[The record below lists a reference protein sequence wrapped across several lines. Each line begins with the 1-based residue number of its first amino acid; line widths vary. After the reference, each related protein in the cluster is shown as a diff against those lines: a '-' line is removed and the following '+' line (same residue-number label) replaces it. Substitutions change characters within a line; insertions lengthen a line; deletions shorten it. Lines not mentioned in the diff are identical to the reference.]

1 MDVTEKNRALANL
14 RLTKSRAMSS
24 VHYDVLIIGGGT
36 GGIMTAAQLRR
47 KDKSLRIAIVEPSK
61 DHWYQP
67 AWTLVGAGTFSMKAT
82 RRDERDQIPEGVD
95 WLQDAATTFEPEKS
109 KLNTRSGRSYTYG
122 HLVVSPGIKLDIDA
136 LPGLR
141 EALETDSVCSN
152 YVDPEKTLRVL
163 RAFKGGTAVFTQPS
177 TPIKCGGAPQKIAY
191 LADEYFRKHNVRDK
205 TKLVFATPGS
215 VIFGV
220 EPFRFAL
227 EDVIRKK
234 NIIFKPFYN
243 PVRIDPVKKEI
254 HFKWSKPGDN
264 QCVITEDHGLNEK
277 VEGEGTIVMKYDM
290 LHLAP
295 PQSAPDFIK
304 QSPLAHAEG
313 PSKGWL
319 EVDIHTL
326 QHKRYPNIFGLGDV
340 AALPTAKTGAAIR
353 KQAPVVVA
361 NILQRIKDGAL
372 ASEQYSGYSSC
383 PLVTGYGKML
393 LAEFKYDN
401 VRDSDPLLS
410 RLFDTSKPLWSM
422 WVLKKYGLPW
432 LYWNK
437 MLKGAM

>member
-1 MDVTEKNRALANL
+1 MA
-14 RLTKSRAMSS
+14 SS
-24 VHYDVLIIGGGT
+24 HYDVLIIGGGT
-36 GGIMTAAQLRR
+36 AGIMTAAQLRR
-47 KDKSLRIAIVEPSK
+47 KDKKLGIGIMDPAK

-67 AWTLVGAGTFSMKAT
+67 AWTLVAADAFDMKAT
-82 RRDERDQIPEGVD
+82 RRDEASLIPPGVVHIKES
-95 WLQDAATTFEPEKS
+95 AAAFEPEA
-109 KLNTRSGRSYTYG
+109 NTVVTREGNAYTYG
-122 HLVVSPGIKLDIDA
+122 HLVVCPGIKLDIDA

-141 EALETDSVCSN
+141 EALATDKVCSN
-152 YVDPEKTLRVL
+152 YIDPEKTKRVMT
-163 RAFKGGTAVFTQPS
+163 AFKGGTAVFTQPS
-177 TPIKCGGAPQKIAY
+177 TPIKCGGAPQKAAY
-191 LADEYFRKHNVRDK
+191 LADEFFRRKGVRDK

-234 NIIFKPFYN
+234 NIILKTFYN
-243 PVRIDPVKKEI
+243 PARIDPVKQEI

-264 QCVITEDHGLNEK
+264 HCVITEEQGLGEK
-277 VEGEGTIVMKYDM
+277 IEGEGTIVMHYDM

-295 PQSAPDFIK
+295 PQSAPDFVRN
-304 QSPLAHAEG
+304 SPLAYADG
-313 PSKGWL
+313 PNKGWL
-319 EVDIHTL
+319 EVDINTL
-326 QHKRYPNIFGLGDV
+326 QHKRYPNIFGLGDA

-372 ASEQYSGYSSC
+372 ATERYEGYSSC

-410 RLFDTSKPLWSM
+410 KFFDTSKPLWSM
-422 WVLKKYGLPW
+422 WVLKKYVLPW
-432 LYWNK
+432 LYWNR
-437 MLKGAM
+437 MMKGAM

>member
-1 MDVTEKNRALANL
+1 MASDF
-14 RLTKSRAMSS
+14 
-24 VHYDVLIIGGGT
+24 DILIIGGGT
-36 GGIMTAAQLRR
+36 AGLMVAAQLRR
-47 KDKSLRIAIVEPSK
+47 KDQQLRIGLIDPSTT
-61 DHWYQP
+61 HSYQP
-67 AWTLVGAGTFSMKAT
+67 AWTLVAAGTFNMKDTVRSEA
-82 RRDERDQIPEGVD
+82 DQIPKGVE
-95 WLQDAATTFEPEKS
+95 WIKEHAATFDPEHS
-109 KLNTRSGRSYTYG
+109 TVTTTEGQSYTYG
-122 HLVVSPGIKLDIDA
+122 HLVVCPGIKLDIDA

-141 EALETDSVCSN
+141 EALATDKVCSN
-152 YVDPEKTLRVL
+152 YVDPEKTRNVL
-163 RAFKGGTAVFTQPS
+163 AGFTGGVAVFTQPS
-177 TPIKCGGAPQKIAY
+177 TPIKCGGAPQKAAY
-191 LADEYFRKHNVRDK
+191 LADEFLRKQGLRDK

-220 EPFRFAL
+220 QPFRAAL

-234 NIIFKPFYN
+234 EIIFKPFYN
-243 PVRIDPVKKEI
+243 PVRIDPVKQEI

-264 QCVITEDHGLNEK
+264 HCVITEEQGLPEK
-277 VEGEGTIVMKYDM
+277 IEGEGTIVMKYDM

-304 QSPLAHAEG
+304 RSPLAYADG
-313 PSKGWL
+313 PNKGWL

-326 QHKRYPNIFGLGDV
+326 QHKRYPNVFGLGDV

-372 ASEQYSGYSSC
+372 SKEQYSGYSSC
-383 PLVTGYGKML
+383 PLVTGYGRML

-422 WVLKKYGLPW
+422 WVLKKYVLPW
-432 LYWNK
+432 LYWNR
-437 MLKGAM
+437 MLKGTM

>member
-1 MDVTEKNRALANL
+1 LV
-14 RLTKSRAMSS
+14 
-24 VHYDVLIIGGGT
+24 
-36 GGIMTAAQLRR
+36 AA
-47 KDKSLRIAIVEPSK
+47 DA
-61 DHWYQP
+61 
-67 AWTLVGAGTFSMKAT
+67 FNMKET
-82 RRDERDQIPEGVD
+82 RRDEKSLMPPGVD
-95 WLQDAATTFEPEKS
+95 LIAEHAATFEPEA
-109 KLNTRSGRSYTYG
+109 NTVRTKEGKAYRYD
-122 HLVVSPGIKLDIDA
+122 HLVVCPGIQLDIDA

-141 EALETDSVCSN
+141 EALATDRVCSN
-152 YVDPEKTLRVL
+152 YVDPEKTKRVMT
-163 RAFKGGTAVFTQPS
+163 AFTGGTAVFTQPS
-177 TPIKCGGAPQKIAY
+177 TPIKCGGAPQKAAY
-191 LADEYFRKHNVRDK
+191 LADEFFRKRGVRDR

-227 EDVIRKK
+227 EDVVRKK
-234 NIIFKPFYN
+234 GIILKTFYN
-243 PVRIDPVKKEI
+243 PVRIDPVKQEI

-264 QCVITEDHGLNEK
+264 QCVITEEHGLQEK
-277 VEGEGTIVMKYDM
+277 VEGEGTIVMHYDM

-295 PQSAPDFIK
+295 PQSAPDFVK
-304 QSPLAHAEG
+304 HSPLAYAEG
-313 PSKGWL
+313 PNKGWL

-326 QHKRYPNIFGLGDV
+326 QHKRYANIFGLGDA

-361 NILQRIKDGAL
+361 NILQRITDGAL
-372 ASEQYSGYSSC
+372 SKEQYSGYSSC

-410 RLFDTSKPLWSM
+410 RLFDTSKPLRSM

-437 MLKGAM
+437 MMKGTM

>member
-1 MDVTEKNRALANL
+1 MAT
-14 RLTKSRAMSS
+14 S
-24 VHYDVLIIGGGT
+24 HYDVLIIGGGT
-36 GGIMTAAQLRR
+36 AGIMTAAQLRR
-47 KDKSLRIAIVEPSK
+47 KQKGLKIGIIDPAK

-67 AWTLVGAGTFSMKAT
+67 AWTLVAADTFSMKDT
-82 RRDERDQIPEGVD
+82 RRDEASLIPPGVD
-95 WLQDAATTFEPEKS
+95 HIQEHAATFEPDA
-109 KLNTRSGRSYTYG
+109 NTVHTKEGKAYSYG
-122 HLVVSPGIKLDIDA
+122 HLVVCPGIKLDIDA

-163 RAFKGGTAVFTQPS
+163 KAFKGGTAVFTQPS
-177 TPIKCGGAPQKIAY
+177 TPIKCGGAPQKAAY
-191 LADEYFRKHNVRDK
+191 LADDFFRKHGVHDK

-220 EPFRFAL
+220 VPFRFAL

-234 NIIFKPFYN
+234 GIIFKPFYN
-243 PVRIDPVKKEI
+243 PVCIDPVKQEV

-264 QCVITEDHGLNEK
+264 HCVITEEQGLQEK
-277 VEGEGTIVMKYDM
+277 VKGESTIVMHYDM

-295 PQSAPDFIK
+295 PQSAPDFVRN
-304 QSPLAHAEG
+304 SPLAYADG
-313 PSKGWL
+313 PNKGWL
-319 EVDIHTL
+319 EVDINTL
-326 QHKRYPNIFGLGDV
+326 QHKRYANIFGLGDA

-361 NILQRIKDGAL
+361 NILQRIKDGMLSPAKY
-372 ASEQYSGYSSC
+372 EGYSSC

-410 RLFDTSKPLWSM
+410 RMFDTSKPLWSM
-422 WVLKKYGLPW
+422 WILKKYLLPW
-432 LYWNK
+432 LYWNR

>member
-1 MDVTEKNRALANL
+1 
-14 RLTKSRAMSS
+14 MSTY
-24 VHYDVLIIGGGT
+24 HDILIIGGGT

-47 KDKSLRIAIVEPSK
+47 KDKKLRIAIMDPAK

-67 AWTLVGAGTFSMKAT
+67 AWTLVGAGTYSMQAT
-82 RRDERDQIPEGVD
+82 RRSERDQIPYGVE
-95 WLQDAATTFEPEKS
+95 WIQEAAAGFEPEA
-109 KLNTRSGRSYTYG
+109 NTVVSASGKRYTYG
-122 HLVVSPGIKLDIDA
+122 HLVVAPGIKLDIDA

-141 EALETDSVCSN
+141 EALQTDSVCSN

-163 RAFKGGTAVFTQPS
+163 KAFKGGTAVFTQPS
-177 TPIKCGGAPQKIAY
+177 TPIKCGGAPQKAAY
-191 LADEYFRKHNVRDK
+191 MSDEFLRKSGVRDK

-234 NIIFKPFYN
+234 GIIFKPFYN
-243 PVRIDPVKKEI
+243 PARIDPVKKEI

-264 QCVITEDHGLNEK
+264 HCVITEDQGLGEK

-295 PQSAPDFIK
+295 PQSAPDFVRN
-304 QSPLAHAEG
+304 SPLAYADG
-313 PSKGWL
+313 PNKGWL
-319 EVDIHTL
+319 EVDINTL
-326 QHKRYPNIFGLGDV
+326 QHKRYANIFGLGDA

-361 NILQRIKDGAL
+361 NILAHKDGKPLPARY
-372 ASEQYSGYSSC
+372 EGYSSC

-410 RLFDTSKPLWSM
+410 KLFDTSKPLWSM
-422 WVLKKYGLPW
+422 WILKKHVLPW
-432 LYWNK
+432 LYWNR

>member
-1 MDVTEKNRALANL
+1 MAV
-14 RLTKSRAMSS
+14 S
-24 VHYDVLIIGGGT
+24 HHDVLIIGGGT

-47 KDKSLRIAIVEPSK
+47 KDKKLTIAIIDPAK

-67 AWTLVGAGTFSMKAT
+67 AWTLVGAGTFDMRAT
-82 RRDERDQIPEGVD
+82 RRDEAGLVPPGVE
-95 WLQDAATTFEPEKS
+95 LIREHAATFEPEA
-109 KLNTRSGRSYTYG
+109 NTVRTEEGNAYTYG

-141 EALETDSVCSN
+141 EALQTDYVCSN
-152 YVDPEKTLRVL
+152 YIDPEKTYRVMK
-163 RAFKGGTAVFTQPS
+163 AFKGGNAVFTQPA
-177 TPIKCGGAPQKIAY
+177 TPIKCGGAPQKAAY
-191 LADEYFRKHNVRDK
+191 LADDFFRRSGLRDK
-205 TKLVFATPGS
+205 TRLVFATPGS

-234 NIIFKPFYN
+234 SIILKTFYN
-243 PVRIDPVKKEI
+243 PVRIDPQRKEI
-254 HFKWSKPGDN
+254 HFAWSKPGDN
-264 QCVITEDHGLNEK
+264 RCVITEDQGLKEK
-277 VEGEGTIVMKYDM
+277 VEGESTIVMPYDM

-295 PQSAPDFIK
+295 PQSAPDFIRN
-304 QSPLAHAEG
+304 SPLAYADG

-319 EVDIHTL
+319 EVDINTL
-326 QHKRYPNIFGLGDV
+326 QHKRYANIFGLGDA

-361 NILQRIKDGAL
+361 NILQRIKEGRLSA
-372 ASEQYSGYSSC
+372 AKYEGYSSC

-422 WVLKKYGLPW
+422 WILKKYMLPW
-432 LYWNK
+432 LYWNR

>member
-1 MDVTEKNRALANL
+1 MALP
-14 RLTKSRAMSS
+14 
-24 VHYDVLIIGGGT
+24 HYDVLIIGGGT

-47 KDKSLRIAIVEPSK
+47 KDKQVRIAVMDPAK

-67 AWTLVGAGTFSMKAT
+67 AWTLVAAGTFDMKAT
-82 RRDERDQIPEGVD
+82 RRDEADLIPPGVD
-95 WLQDAATTFEPEKS
+95 HLKEHAATFEPEA
-109 KLNTRSGRSYTYG
+109 NTVHTKEGKAYTYD
-122 HLVVSPGIKLDIDA
+122 HLIVSPGVQMNIDD

-141 EALETDSVCSN
+141 EALQTDFVCSN
-152 YVDPEKTLRVL
+152 YLDPEKTKWVMEH
-163 RAFKGGTAVFTQPS
+163 FKGGIAVFTQPA
-177 TPIKCGGAPQKIAY
+177 TPIKCGGAPQKAVY
-191 LADEYFRKHNVRDK
+191 MADEFFRRRGVRDK

-220 EPFRFAL
+220 QPFRAAL

-234 NIIFKPFYN
+234 EIILKTFYN
-243 PVRIDPVKKEI
+243 PVKIDPAKKEI
-254 HFKWSKPGDN
+254 HFQWSKPGDN
-264 QCVITEDHGLNEK
+264 HCVITEEQGLQEK
-277 VEGEGTIVMKYDM
+277 IEGQSTIVMPYDM

-295 PQSAPDFIK
+295 PQSAPDFVRY
-304 QSPLAHAEG
+304 SPLAYADG
-313 PSKGWL
+313 PNKGWL

-326 QHKRYPNIFGLGDV
+326 QHTRYPNIFGLGDA

-361 NILQRIKDGAL
+361 NILQRLKDGAL
-372 ASEQYSGYSSC
+372 SKEQYSGYSSC

-401 VRDSDPLLS
+401 VRDSDPFLKPFFNL
-410 RLFDTSKPLWSM
+410 TKPLWSM
-422 WVLKKYGLPW
+422 WLLKKYALPW

-437 MLKGAM
+437 MMKGTM

>member
-1 MDVTEKNRALANL
+1 MAQK
-14 RLTKSRAMSS
+14 
-24 VHYDVLIIGGGT
+24 HYDVLIIGGGT

-47 KDKSLRIAIVEPSK
+47 KDKKLHVAIIDPAK

-67 AWTLVGAGTFSMKAT
+67 AWTLVAADAFNMKDT
-82 RRDERDQIPEGVD
+82 RRDEKSLIPTGVD
-95 WLQDAATTFEPEKS
+95 LIVEHAASFEPEQ
-109 KLNTRSGRSYTYG
+109 NTVRTSEGKAYTYG
-122 HLVVSPGIKLDIDA
+122 HLVVCPGIKLDIDA

-141 EALETDSVCSN
+141 EALATDKVCSN
-152 YVDPEKTLRVL
+152 YVDPEKTKRVMT
-163 RAFKGGTAVFTQPS
+163 AFQGGTAVFTQPS
-177 TPIKCGGAPQKIAY
+177 TPIKCGGAPQKAAY
-191 LADEYFRKHNVRDK
+191 LADEFFRRKGVRHL

-227 EDVIRKK
+227 EDVVRKK
-234 NIIFKPFYN
+234 EIILKTFYN
-243 PVRIDPVKKEI
+243 PVRIDPVKQEI

-264 QCVITEDHGLNEK
+264 LCVITEEHGLKEK
-277 VEGEGTIVMKYDM
+277 VEGEGTIVMHYDM

-295 PQSAPDFIK
+295 PQSAPDFVK
-304 QSPLAHAEG
+304 NSSLAYAEG
-313 PSKGWL
+313 PNKGWL
-319 EVDIHTL
+319 EVDINTL
-326 QHKRYPNIFGLGDV
+326 QHKRFPNIFGLGDA

-372 ASEQYSGYSSC
+372 ANERYEGYSSC

-401 VRDSDPLLS
+401 VRDSDPVLS
-410 RLFDTSKPLWSM
+410 KLFDTSKPLWSM
-422 WVLKKYGLPW
+422 WVLKKYMLPW
-432 LYWNK
+432 MYWNR
-437 MLKGAM
+437 MMKGTM